1 MDVRGPLVTRD
12 QCVLSVLKCWML
24 ASGVYC
30 STRIEV
36 LNFANTMANTD
47 VRPQSQSP
55 AQGMQS
61 PIFLHSRLRSTPAG
75 TTAAAVAR
83 SEGGRTSRSW
93 RTDSAKAA
101 STSSLFIGLSAGCA
115 DA

>member
-36 LNFANTMANTD
+36 LNFANTMANIPKLGTQ
-47 VRPQSQSP
+47 RRACSHP
-55 AQGMQS
+55 
-61 PIFLHSRLRSTPAG
+61 FRLHSRLRSTPAG